1 MKSTAKNAIV
11 VVALVLTTP
20 STLAQQTYPYQSP
33 EVWAAWAQGY
43 KGQGTQINVIDNFSI
58 SAGCDLVYGQ
68 CHGSWT
74 NTLAKTTA
82 PSATVNLYQQSSLV
96 VGITPNVLNI
106 FNLSYALYS
115 PIANSAQNSAI
126 VGYAQTGKAV
136 VVKSAGNDYG
146 LAVGDATKTAGFSG
160 KVDVLATSLAGQP
173 SAILTG
179 SLSKNG
185 TPSSPASMANYSQVA
200 GASPVVQR
208 NFLVVGVDESA
219 GLPRGTSFAAPIVS
233 GYAAIL
239 GSKFPAANAIA
250 VTNQLLNTARTD
262 TVTGYN
268 PATYGRGEA
277 SITRALAPSSIK

>member
-1 MKSTAKNAIV
+1 MNSSARHAMV
-11 VVALVLTTP
+11 VVALLLATP
-20 STLAQQTYPYQSP
+20 STFAQQAYPYQNP

-43 KGQGTQINVIDNFSI
+43 RGQGTQINVVDSFSI
-58 SAGCDLVYGQ
+58 SAGCDVVYGQ

-82 PSATVNLYQQSSLV
+82 PSATVNLYQQSGLV

-106 FNLSYALYS
+106 FNLSYGLYS

-146 LAVGDATKTAGFSG
+146 LAVGDATKTIGFAG
-160 KVDVLATSLAGQP
+160 KVDVLATNLAGQP
-173 SAILTG
+173 SAILAG
-179 SLSKNG
+179 ALAKNG
-185 TPSSPASMANYSQVA
+185 TPSNPASMANYSQVA

-219 GLPRGTSFAAPIVS
+219 GLPRGTSFAAPIIA

-239 GSKFPAANAIA
+239 GSKFTTANATA

-262 TVTGYN
+262 TVVGYN

-277 SITRALAPSSIK
+277 SISRALAPSSIR